1 MRFSVSLPIRIAWF
15 LIALLCMFY
24 AFGCVDVPEGE
35 PVAPSISI
43 SATVDTIVE
52 APPPDAA
59 ERPKASPEK
68 PQASPE
74 KPNQAKALD
83 VVWRQQYEMTA
94 DPPTIVWVEGD
105 HLDCGKGRAEDGR
118 LIGGWEANDKGRANK
133 INHGW
138 YEIDAA
144 REGGGSADGFPPCV
158 SGAFDPGAF
167 TIQLS
172 WPPDTVRFSTTSFSH
187 ELAHARSFLL
197 TGAANHEGYDFAPRG
212 RVYIADRA
220 LRREGL

>member
-1 MRFSVSLPIRIAWF
+1 MIPRFIRIAWI
-15 LIALLCMFY
+15 LIALLCAFY
-24 AFGCVDVPEGE
+24 ALGCVDAPEAE
-35 PVAPSISI
+35 PAPAPLKLITI
-43 SATVDTIVE
+43 SATVE
-52 APPPDAA
+52 AVG
-59 ERPKASPEK
+59 ER

-74 KPNQAKALD
+74 KPNQAHALD

-94 DPPTIVWVEGD
+94 DPPTIVWMEGD
-105 HLDCGKGRAEDGR
+105 RLDCGKGRAEDGR
-118 LIGGWEANDKGRANK
+118 LIGGWEANDKHRADK

-138 YEIDAA
+138 FEAA
-144 REGGGSADGFPPCV
+144 ASDGGFPPCV
-158 SGAFDPGAF
+158 SGAFDPGTF

-172 WPPDTVRFSTTSFSH
+172 WPPGTVRFSTTSFAH

-212 RVYIADRA
+212 RIYIADRA